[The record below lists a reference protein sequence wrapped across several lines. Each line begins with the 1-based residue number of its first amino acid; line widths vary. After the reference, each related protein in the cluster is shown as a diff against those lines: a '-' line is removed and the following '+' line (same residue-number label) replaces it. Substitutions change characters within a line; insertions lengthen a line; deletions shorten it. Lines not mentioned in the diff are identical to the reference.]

1 MSKSAVLLFALIL
14 LTGSFVITRG
24 AVSAVD
30 FGSWT
35 TEASMQEARSEL
47 GVAVVNGRIYAIG
60 GSTLQGEEPY
70 TGGIVGTNEEY
81 DPVSD
86 TWVFKTPMPTP
97 RTDFGIAVYNNKI
110 YCIGGKDS
118 ESITN
123 VNEVYDPA
131 TDTWE
136 TMASM
141 PTPRYGVR
149 ASVVN
154 GKMYLIGGDDPD
166 VSIDWGASTH
176 NEVYDPATDSWSTKT
191 PVPHPTT
198 RYASVVFDEKIYVI
212 GGYIG
217 RGSARDGAE
226 GLHFDLNQV
235 YDTETDSWSYGAPLT
250 EGYGSVAGAVTTGL
264 NAPMRIYVI
273 GEMRRNFGD
282 DTDYFVR
289 VYDPVGDS
297 WVSGANIP
305 TDRANFGVAVLDDML
320 YVIGGGTAYPPS
332 IFISY
337 EPPTI
342 TKYAK
347 NERYTPI
354 GYGTVLPVVDL
365 VSPQNQTYN
374 ASSVS
379 LVFTANKPI
388 LWMGYSIDGQDNVTV
403 NGNTTLPD
411 LSSGLHNV
419 TVYARDEFGN
429 TGTSATASFTIA
441 EESQSFP
448 IVPVA
453 AASVGSVIVV
463 AAALLVYFN
472 KRKH

>member
-1 MSKSAVLLFALIL
+1 MSKKVVLLFALVFLSSTLIMAE
-14 LTGSFVITRG
+14 S
-24 AVSAVD
+24 VSAVD
-30 FGSWT
+30 LGSWT
-35 TEASMQEARSEL
+35 TRASMQEARSEL
-47 GVAVVNGRIYAIG
+47 GVVVANGKIYAVG
-60 GSTLQGEEPY
+60 GSTKQGEEPY

-81 DPVSD
+81 DPATN

-97 RTDFGIAVYNNKI
+97 RIDFGIAVYNNKI
-110 YCIGGKDS
+110 YCVGGKDG

-123 VNEVYDPA
+123 VNEVYYPA

-136 TMASM
+136 TKEPM
-141 PTPRYGVR
+141 PTPRYGMR
-149 ASVVN
+149 ANVVN
-154 GKMYLIGGDDPD
+154 GKIYLVGGDDPD

-176 NEVYDPATDSWSTKT
+176 NEVYDPETDSWSTKT

-198 RYASVVFDEKIYVI
+198 RYASAVFDDKIYVI

-273 GEMRRNFGD
+273 GEMRLNFGD

-289 VYDPVGDS
+289 VYDPVGDN

-320 YVIGGGTAYPPS
+320 YVIGGGTAYLNGFNIGDP
-332 IFISY
+332 
-337 EPPTI
+337 I
-342 TKYAK
+342 TLKKYAT

-354 GYGTVLPVVDL
+354 GYGTVSPIVSL

-374 ASSVS
+374 ASNVS
-379 LVFTANKPI
+379 LVFAVSKPVSWI
-388 LWMGYSIDGQDNVTV
+388 GYSLDGQDNVTV
-403 NGNTTLPD
+403 TGNSTLSELTNGF
-411 LSSGLHNV
+411 HNI
-419 TVYARDEFGN
+419 TVYARDEFEN
-429 TGTSATASFTIA
+429 TGTSKTITFTIN
-441 EESQSFP
+441 EETESIPFP
-448 IVPVA
+448 TTLVL
-453 AASVGSVIVV
+453 ASVITVGAVGIG
-463 AAALLVYFN
+463 LLVYFK